1 MGDPNVSQFSQ
12 ASEKHHFTKLL
23 IRDIKALETMLN
35 ERMFE
40 DDILRIGAEQEL
52 VIAGNDWYPAMTYD
66 EILET
71 INDDHFTTELAR
83 FNFEINADPLV
94 FKDDS
99 LSKLENQLK
108 EFLMSSHLAA
118 KKSNSNI
125 LLMGILPTITWDHL
139 TFDHMTPNPRY
150 KALNDV
156 IKGKRKSNFEV
167 NITGFDELITSHPN
181 ILFEACNTS
190 FQVHMQVTQDQF
202 VPLYNWAQAIAGPV
216 LSVSCNSPL
225 LMGKRLWAETRI
237 ALFQQSIDLRNT
249 SNLKR
254 DVEPR
259 VSFGN
264 RWLENSAVELYQDN
278 VSRFNLLFASEIEE
292 DSIETLKN
300 GEIPKLKALCM
311 HNGTVYMWNRICYG
325 ISDTKKPHL
334 RIENRYLPSGPTLID
349 EIANSA
355 FWLGLMNGI
364 PDDLQNI
371 NKLMKFEDVHF
382 NFYNAARLGLDCS
395 FRWLGKVVSPNELLT
410 EQLLPWARNGLKKSN
425 VDQNDI
431 DRLLGII
438 ENRLEKNVTGSSWL
452 QKNFSTLISNSTRAK
467 ASTDI
472 TQAYYEMQRTERPV
486 HEWEDLDNKTRITVK
501 DFQKV
506 KQIMATD
513 IPTLQKDDL
522 LELAINIMVWR
533 SVRCIAVEDDQ
544 NELVGLIPTRRIIKI
559 LAEGWHEDMT
569 VNEVMVKELITTNP
583 DASISDA
590 VELMVGNKVGCL
602 PVISNKKLVGMLTER
617 DIVTISNMSKKF
629 D

>member
-1 MGDPNVSQFSQ
+1 MGDQNISKFST
-12 ASEKHHFTKLL
+12 SGEKQQFTKLL
-23 IRDIKALETMLN
+23 IRDIKALDIMLN

-40 DDILRIGAEQEL
+40 HDILRIGAEQEL
-52 VIAGNDWYPAMTYD
+52 VIAGKDWYPAMTYD
-66 EILET
+66 EILEV
-71 INDDHFTTELAR
+71 IKDDHFTTELAR

-94 FKDDS
+94 FRDDS
-99 LSKLENQLK
+99 ISKLENQLK
-108 EFLMSSHLAA
+108 EFLTLSHHAA
-118 KKSNSNI
+118 NKCDSNI
-125 LLMGILPTITWDHL
+125 LLLGILPTITWDHL
-139 TFDHMTPNPRY
+139 KFEHMTPNPRY
-150 KALNDV
+150 KALNDI

-216 LSVSCNSPL
+216 LSISCNSPL
-225 LMGKRLWAETRI
+225 LMGKRLWSETRI

-264 RWLENSAVELYQDN
+264 KWLRNSAVELYQDN
-278 VSRFNLLFASEIEE
+278 ISRFNLLFASEIEE
-292 DSIETLKN
+292 DSIETLKS
-300 GEIPKLKALCM
+300 GDIPKLKALCM

-325 ISDTKKPHL
+325 ISDTYKPHL

-364 PDDLQNI
+364 PEELKDI
-371 NKLMKFEDVHF
+371 KEHMKFEDVHF

-395 FRWLGKVVSPNELLT
+395 FRWLGKVVNPKELLL
-410 EQLLPWARNGLKKSN
+410 EQLLPWAREGLTKSN
-425 VDQNDI
+425 IDKADI
-431 DRLLGII
+431 ERLLGII
-438 ENRLEKNVTGSSWL
+438 ERRINHNTTGSGWL

-472 TQAYYEMQRTERPV
+472 TQAFYEMQRTEKPV
-486 HEWEDLDNKTRITVK
+486 HEWEDLDVKTQITVK
-501 DFQKV
+501 DFRIV

-513 IPTLQKDDL
+513 IPTLQEDDL

-533 SVRCIAVEDDQ
+533 SVRCIAVEDDHH
-544 NELVGLIPTRRIIKI
+544 ELVGLIPTRRIIKI
-559 LAEGWHEDMT
+559 LAEGWDEDMT
-569 VNEVMVKELITTNP
+569 VSQVMVKDLITIEP
-583 DASISDA
+583 DATISEA
-590 VELMVGNKVGCL
+590 VGLMVGNNIGCL
-602 PVISNKKLVGMLTER
+602 PVISNKKLVGMVTER
-617 DIVTISNMSKKF
+617 DIVTISNMTKKF